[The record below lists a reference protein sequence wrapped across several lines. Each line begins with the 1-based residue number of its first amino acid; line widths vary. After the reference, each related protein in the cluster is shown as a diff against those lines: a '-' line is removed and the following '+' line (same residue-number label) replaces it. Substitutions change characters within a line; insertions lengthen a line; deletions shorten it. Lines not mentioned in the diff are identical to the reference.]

1 MPEAVVR
8 VLFVCM
14 GNICRSPTAE
24 GVFRALVAE
33 QGLADRIATD
43 SAGTIRYHQG
53 NPPDERAQSAA
64 AERGI
69 DIGDLRARQVEPRDY
84 HEFDYLIAMDADNL
98 TYLVDHAPDRAR
110 EKISLFMDFA
120 DSSLGV
126 REVPDPYY
134 GGPAGFDHVFDL
146 VRAASRGLL
155 EHIREEHDL

>member
-24 GVFRALVAE
+24 GVFRSLVAE

-84 HEFDYLIAMDADNL
+84 HEFDYLIINDDFDIALTQMKDILHGRGSKLSLDAQ
-98 TYLVDHAPDRAR
+98 R
-110 EKISLFMDFA
+110 ERLK
-120 DSSLGV
+120 
-126 REVPDPYY
+126 
-134 GGPAGFDHVFDL
+134 DL
-146 VRAASRGLL
+146 VQELIPS
-155 EHIREEHDL
+155 